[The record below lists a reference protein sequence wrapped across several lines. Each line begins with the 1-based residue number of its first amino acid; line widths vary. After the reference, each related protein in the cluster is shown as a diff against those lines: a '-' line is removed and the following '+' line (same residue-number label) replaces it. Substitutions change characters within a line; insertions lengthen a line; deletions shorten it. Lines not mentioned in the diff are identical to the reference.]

1 MVIINCTANDEPTQ
15 TAGAAHLA
23 RNWATQEFSGAQVWD
38 RRCLRSLSRMA
49 DLLARSSGNSFS
61 RACGHS
67 LRQSAHRIFA
77 HPTTSA
83 TGIIAGHVEQ
93 TQRRCAEETA
103 AGHRILVVQDT
114 TDFDYSKHFAA
125 EGLGPI
131 GARNKRGLLSHCGL
145 AVRGD
150 GLPLGV
156 VHLDIWARDDAEH
169 GKKQVRRQ
177 KPTEQKESY
186 KWIEGLHGIE
196 AALDADQPILIIA
209 DREADLYDYLAE
221 PRRPK
226 THLLVRA
233 HQPRQGVATGS
244 EKSEEDEE
252 SEEELPAGSKA
263 AQRTS
268 LFDLVASS
276 AVQGQYQLSIPRR
289 PAAVGRAAQE
299 GRLAT
304 LDLRFTQVE
313 LPAPASATLHAKTT
327 IHLWVIQACEA
338 QPVLDAGTQTAEE
351 VQGGEEETAAATG
364 SQRVCWTLLCSEP
377 ILDAD
382 TAWQMVQFYA
392 RRWQVERLHFTL
404 KSGLR
409 AEKLQFDDAASL
421 MKALALLYVVAWRL
435 LWLLHISR
443 QEPQTPSAAILEPT
457 ALSVL
462 NAVSRRTIKTAAEA
476 LLEIGKLGGH
486 EHYRNG
492 PPPGIKSLWLGL
504 RRLDDIVIGFQ
515 LGANQAKN

>member
-1 MVIINCTANDEPTQ
+1 MVIVNCTTNDELTQ
-15 TAGAAHLA
+15 NTGAAHLA
-23 RNWATQEFSGAQVWD
+23 PNWATQEFSAAQVWD
-38 RRCLRSLSRMA
+38 RRCLKSLSRMA
-49 DLLARSSGNSFS
+49 DRLARSSGNSFS
-61 RACGHS
+61 QACGHS

-77 HPTTSA
+77 HPTTSVM
-83 TGIIAGHVEQ
+83 GMIAGHGEQ
-93 TQRRCAEETA
+93 TRRRCAEETA
-103 AGHRILVVQDT
+103 AGNRILVVQDT

-145 AVRGD
+145 ALRGD

-156 VHLDIWARDDAEH
+156 VHLDMWARDDAEH
-169 GKKQVRRQ
+169 GKKQQRRQ

-196 AALDADQPILIIA
+196 AAFDADQPVLVIA

-221 PRRPK
+221 PRHPK

-233 HQPRQGVATGS
+233 HQPRQVLITSSEIGVTTSS
-244 EKSEEDEE
+244 EAD
-252 SEEELPAGSKA
+252 
-263 AQRTS
+263 QRTS

-276 AVQGQYQLSIPRR
+276 TVKGKYQLSIPRR
-289 PAAVGRAAQE
+289 PAVVGHAAQE

-304 LDLRFTQVE
+304 LEVRFTEVE

-327 IHLWVIQACEA
+327 TRLWVIQAREAEA
-338 QPVLDAGTQTAEE
+338 QAKTQAETQAE
-351 VQGGEEETAAATG
+351 PEAQGADEETAAATG
-364 SQRVCWTLLCSEP
+364 IQRVCWTLLCTEP
-377 ILDAD
+377 ILNADA
-382 TAWQMVQFYA
+382 AWQMVQFYA
-392 RRWQVERLHFTL
+392 LRWQVERLHFTL

-409 AEKLQFDDAASL
+409 AEKLQFDDGASL

-435 LWLLHISR
+435 LWMLHISR
-443 QEPQTPSAAILEPT
+443 QEPQTPSAAILEPA
-457 ALSVL
+457 ALAVL
-462 NAVSRRTIKTAAEA
+462 NAVSRRTLKTASEA

-486 EHYRNG
+486 EHYRKG

-515 LGANQAKN
+515 LGANQVKN

>member
-1 MVIINCTANDEPTQ
+1 MVIVNCTTNDELTQ
-15 TAGAAHLA
+15 NTGAAPLA
-23 RNWATQEFSGAQVWD
+23 PNWATQEFSAAQVWD
-38 RRCLRSLSRMA
+38 RRCLKSLSRMA
-49 DLLARSSGNSFS
+49 DRLARSSGNSFS
-61 RACGHS
+61 QACGHS

-77 HPTTSA
+77 HPTTSVM
-83 TGIIAGHVEQ
+83 GMIAGHGEQ
-93 TQRRCAEETA
+93 TRQRCAEETA
-103 AGHRILVVQDT
+103 AGNRILVVQDT

-145 AVRGD
+145 ALRGD

-169 GKKQVRRQ
+169 GKKQQRRQ

-196 AALDADQPILIIA
+196 AAFDADQPVLVIA

-221 PRRPK
+221 PRHPK

-233 HQPRQGVATGS
+233 HQPRQVLMTSS
-244 EKSEEDEE
+244 EKGATTSSEAD
-252 SEEELPAGSKA
+252 
-263 AQRTS
+263 QRTS

-276 AVQGQYQLSIPRR
+276 TVKGKYQLSIPRR
-289 PAAVGRAAQE
+289 PAVVGHAAQE

-304 LDLRFTQVE
+304 LEVRFTEVE

-327 IHLWVIQACEA
+327 TRLWVIQAREAEPQAEA
-338 QPVLDAGTQTAEE
+338 QAKTQAEAQAE
-351 VQGGEEETAAATG
+351 PKAQGADEETAAATG
-364 SQRVCWTLLCSEP
+364 IQRVCWTLLCTEP

-382 TAWQMVQFYA
+382 AAWQMVQFYA
-392 RRWQVERLHFTL
+392 LRWQVERLHFTL

-409 AEKLQFDDAASL
+409 AEKLQFDDGASL

-435 LWLLHISR
+435 LWMLHISR
-443 QEPQTPSAAILEPT
+443 QEPQTPSAAILEPA
-457 ALSVL
+457 ALAVL
-462 NAVSRRTIKTAAEA
+462 NAVSRRTLKTASEA

-486 EHYRNG
+486 EHYRKG

-515 LGANQAKN
+515 LGANQVKN